1 MLADIDR
8 PDFDETSVA
17 DVRYSL
23 LDTASIALLG
33 ENCNIMGVIGDT
45 VIVHDMTMMGDNSRL
60 LLFDANDGHLIRSI
74 RHIGQGPGE
83 YRWIMNVVTDPDRG
97 DIIMMCSNG
106 KAHRYTTGDRYVES
120 YDMSKNQ
127 HGGSV
132 LLSEAFTRPTPTTA
146 IFISISTTIISSPST
161 PCFSRTM
168 SPNGYR

>member
-8 PDFDETSVA
+8 PDFDVTSVA

-106 KAHRYTTGDRYVES
+106 KAHRYTTMAES
-120 YDMSKNQ
+120 FR
-127 HGGSV
+127 SV